1 MKPAAGSAAVALSQD
16 PLTLEDLL
24 ENGQGVG
31 RAAGVVAF
39 VTGGL
44 PGETVRIAVDVV
56 KRNYVSGH
64 VKTIEQASPD
74 RVAPF
79 CPVFPQCG
87 GCQTQHLAY
96 QSQLKWKQRM
106 VGDALARLGGLRGV
120 QVDDTIASPNE
131 KRSVQPD
138 DHQHSTGYRNKA
150 SLVTRFA
157 GGRTRLGFYAA
168 RTHRVVPIEGCPVLL
183 PRLDAAVRELV
194 AFAGKTPRP
203 FAGVQHVV
211 ARASATG
218 PALVLSFNGAKPNN
232 VLGGLADELRASIH
246 GLTGLTISWELENE
260 NAIFGKRIAGL
271 WGSPALEETIAG
283 ARLRFGISSFF
294 QVNTA
299 VLELVAQRVIAEL
312 SDASRVVD
320 LYCGVGTFG
329 VILGMRGVASTGIES
344 FKPAVDEAAANASL
358 NGVVNA
364 AYEHADAAEAVSGK
378 RGRTL
383 LARTDA
389 VILDP
394 PRKGC
399 EPAVLTAL
407 SGNAV
412 PNILYV
418 SCNPATLARDAK
430 ILVEQGYRLE
440 RATPYDMFP
449 QTGHVEIVAMFRLT
463 KSTKER

>member
-1 MKPAAGSAAVALSQD
+1 MKVAAGSAAAALSHNA
-16 PLTLEDLL
+16 LTLDDLL

-31 RAAGVVAF
+31 RSAGIVAF

-44 PGETVRIAVDVV
+44 PGETVRIAVDAV

-64 VKTIEQASPD
+64 VTTIERASPD

-79 CPVFPQCG
+79 CPVFPECG

-96 QSQLKWKQRM
+96 RSQLTWKRRM
-106 VGDALARLGGLRGV
+106 VGDALARLGGLRDV
-120 QVDDTIASPNE
+120 PVDDTVASPE
-131 KRSVQPD
+131 AER
-138 DHQHSTGYRNKA
+138 YRNKA
-150 SLVTRFA
+150 SLVMRFT
-157 GGRTRLGFYAA
+157 GGNVQLGFYAA
-168 RTHRVVPIEGCPVLL
+168 RTHRVVPIDGCPVLI
-183 PRLDAAVRELV
+183 PRLDAAVRQLV
-194 AFAGKTPRP
+194 AYASKTARP
-203 FAGVQHVV
+203 FAGVRHVV

-218 PALVLSFNGAKPNN
+218 PALVLSFNGAKPNRM
-232 VLGGLADELRASIH
+232 LGALADELRANVN
-246 GLTGLTISWELENE
+246 GLTGLTTSWDLDSE
-260 NAIFGKRIAGL
+260 NAIFGKRLAGI
-271 WGSPALEETIAG
+271 WGAPALEENVAG
-283 ARLRFGISSFF
+283 ARLRFGIASFF

-299 VLELVAQRVIAEL
+299 MLELIAQRIIAETAQ
-312 SDASRVVD
+312 ASRVVD

-329 VILGMRGVASTGIES
+329 VILGMRGVASTGVES
-344 FKPAVDEAAANASL
+344 FKPAADEAAANASI

-364 AYEHADAAEAVSGK
+364 AFEHADAVEAVSGK

-399 EPAVLTAL
+399 EAAVLTAL
-407 SGNAV
+407 AANAV
-412 PNILYV
+412 PTILYV

-430 ILVEQGYRLE
+430 MLVEQGYLLE

-449 QTGHVEIVAMFRLT
+449 QTGHVEIVAVLRLT
-463 KSTKER
+463 KKER